1 MAIIKVVKKSGKTH
15 TSLKKILNYVGEK
28 ACETYGINCNENYK
42 EVASEFLETKK
53 YFNKIEGRQYR
64 HYIQSFSPNEISK
77 DKVLEIAIKWAEKA
91 FPNHEIFIAV
101 HNDKEHLHS
110 HFIVNTVN
118 FETGKKLHEA
128 INNLAFRK
136 ELNDDIC
143 ISYGINNKEL
153 TRQKGDIVSY
163 DRNKYQ
169 IIKKGADITRLA
181 ESIIKNMQISS
192 SKEKF
197 ISNMQKDGYITDWKE
212 NKKHISFIINQEI
225 LKGKKDKFRLSN
237 LEKTFNI
244 SDFTKDRLLELF
256 NLNRENEMKKSLNK
270 IASQMGFDKLIEK
283 NTLKKNTI
291 EDKIQEKN
299 LKINK
304 KKENEFEFEL

>member
-143 ISYGINNKEL
+143 ISY
-153 TRQKGDIVSY
+153 
-163 DRNKYQ
+163 
-169 IIKKGADITRLA
+169 
-181 ESIIKNMQISS
+181 
-192 SKEKF
+192 
-197 ISNMQKDGYITDWKE
+197 
-212 NKKHISFIINQEI
+212 
-225 LKGKKDKFRLSN
+225 
-237 LEKTFNI
+237 
-244 SDFTKDRLLELF
+244 
-256 NLNRENEMKKSLNK
+256 
-270 IASQMGFDKLIEK
+270 
-283 NTLKKNTI
+283 
-291 EDKIQEKN
+291 
-299 LKINK
+299 
-304 KKENEFEFEL
+304 